1 VKSLKLLFLLAVA
14 LLLASCGGQIGPRT
28 GDLSLSITDA
38 PVQYAGAVVIYVEKA
53 IIKSAEDGRVEVDVT
68 DPVTQTPGRS
78 IDLLKLTGDRTIE
91 LLTDTFTEGTV
102 NWIRLMVDFDPEKT
116 YIQINGIRYPL
127 RCTSCEKNGLKVNT
141 TFEILPDM
149 TNAYTLDF
157 DLQKSITDP
166 QSGVDYILRP
176 TIRVV
181 RSEQAGS
188 IQGHVDASL
197 ISSLSGAE
205 GCSVYVY
212 DGNDAQTDDIYIP
225 GGEPVPADHNNPVT
239 AATVELNSQDEL
251 YAYHAAFLPAGN
263 YTIAL
268 TCDVELDD
276 PMTEDELTFY
286 GAVNKM
292 VYSGQTTTHNFE
304 P

>member
-1 VKSLKLLFLLAVA
+1 MKSLKLLFLLAVA

-197 ISSLSGAE
+197 ISSLGGAE